1 MNIAFFLTDP
11 FPVLSET
18 FVLNQIT
25 GLLDRGH
32 EVHVYAKRPTGSSP
46 VHPVVDRYRLLE
58 RTTYWPSLP
67 PNPLSRIFK
76 GIGLLVRYPVSLPS
90 VLRSLN
96 GNRYGRTA
104 SSLNLLYW
112 ASRFAPR
119 RAFDIIY
126 CHFGWNGL
134 RASMLKEVGVLNGR
148 LVTVFHGA
156 DLSWQLETFGSDVY
170 RLLFEN
176 GDLFLPISEHW
187 RSKLIALGCPEK
199 RVVVHRMGIDP
210 ERFAFLE
217 RRPEPGHPVEL
228 ITISRLVE
236 KKGVEY
242 GIRAVAQLVARRR
255 DVHYTII
262 GDGPLRGDLEALIG
276 RLEMG
281 GRITVL
287 GSRNHDAVLAN
298 LNRSHIAVA
307 PSVTSQDGD
316 QEGIPVSLMEAMA
329 TGMPVV
335 STIHSGIPELVH
347 DGVSGRLVPE
357 RDADALARAL
367 EALIDHPEDWPA
379 MGRAAR
385 QQVVEHFD
393 IRVLNDRLVT
403 LLQGQLR

>member
-1 MNIAFFLTDP
+1 MNVAFFLTDH
-11 FPVLSET
+11 FPALSET

-32 EVHVYAKRPTGSSP
+32 DVRIYARRPDTASP
-46 VHPVVDRYRLLE
+46 VHPVVERYRLLE
-58 RTTYWPSLP
+58 RTTYWPALP
-67 PNPLSRIFK
+67 RPPLLRIFK
-76 GIGLLVRYPVSLPS
+76 GLWLIVRDPAALPAL
-90 VLRSLN
+90 LRSLD
-96 GNRYGRTA
+96 GRRFGRSA

-112 ASRFAPR
+112 ASGFASR
-119 RAFDIIY
+119 RSFDIIY

-134 RASMLKEVGVLNGR
+134 HASMLREIGALRGR

-156 DLSWQLETFGSDVY
+156 DVSWQLKTFGADVY
-170 RLLFEN
+170 RPLFEK

-187 RSKLIALGCPEK
+187 KSKLIALGCPEP
-199 RVVVHRMGIDP
+199 RVVVHRMGIDTG
-210 ERFAFLE
+210 RFAFFE
-217 RRPEPGHPVEL
+217 RELKPGQAAQL
-228 ITISRLVE
+228 ITVSRLVE

-262 GDGPLRGDLEALIG
+262 GDGPLRASLEELIRHLG
-276 RLEMG
+276 LTERVTLP
-281 GRITVL
+281 
-287 GSRNHDAVLAN
+287 GSRDHDAVRAA
-298 LNRSHIAVA
+298 LNRSHIALA

-335 STIHSGIPELVH
+335 STVHTGIPELVR

-357 RDADALARAL
+357 RDADALAWVL
-367 EALIDHPEDWPA
+367 GDLIDHPESWPA

-385 QQVVEHFD
+385 RQVVEHFD
-393 IRVLNDRLVT
+393 IATLNDRLVT
-403 LLQGQLR
+403 LFQDLLR